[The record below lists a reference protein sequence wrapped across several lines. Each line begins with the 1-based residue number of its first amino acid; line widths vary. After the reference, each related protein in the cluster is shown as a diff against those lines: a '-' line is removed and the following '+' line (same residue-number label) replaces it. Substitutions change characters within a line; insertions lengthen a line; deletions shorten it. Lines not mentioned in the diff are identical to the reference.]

1 MGKKSNNN
9 GELLANTTGLACIQF
24 QWLNANVKEPI
35 CRLNKRDHDQV
46 EYPVLV
52 FGCTGAI
59 TVSIANEATYFSH
72 LYWRLGLNHNSTTE
86 FSNGIMTMYNIG
98 HFLVLFNAF
107 SFYGQPILLIWTN
120 TFFYF
125 FRYLYKFCNVIH
137 VHFLITSIPEGDV
150 AVIATANLCVL
161 NCWSRIRKVAKLQ
174 GKVTKK
180 G

>member
-1 MGKKSNNN
+1 MPLEQKGPWS
-9 GELLANTTGLACIQF
+9 GWLPSSSIWVALEQS
-24 QWLNANVKEPI
+24 QWALRMKPHI
-35 CRLNKRDHDQV
+35 SL
-46 EYPVLV
+46 
-52 FGCTGAI
+52 I
-59 TVSIANEATYFSH
+59 

-125 FRYLYKFCNVIH
+125 LRYLYKFCNVIH
-137 VHFLITSIPEGDV
+137 VHFLITSIPDGDV

-161 NCWSRIRKVAKLQ
+161 NWWSRIREVAKLQ
-174 GKVTKK
+174 GKVKKKK